1 MELLRLR
8 LLLWAM
14 VKLGDKVSSDK
25 RPTLPGRIDK
35 VA

>member
-8 LLLWAM
+8 LA
-14 VKLGDKVSSDK
+14 VVIKLGDKVSSDK